1 MEAIPDTSDQT
12 NTSKPASIMILTHA
26 VEIVNADFLSPEKP
40 KKVLIKK
47 H

>member
-12 NTSKPASIMILTHA
+12 NTSKPASIMIITQI
-26 VEIVNADFLSPEKP
+26 VEIVKADFPSAEKP